1 MRPRGGRSVDNV
13 SIKCRKL
20 LKRVDNFGR
29 NSMNQPIGGVDNLPN
44 GGGRLWITRQIYN
57 PDTPLVKRSGKIFSK
72 MWNKLPIF
80 AYLCVLNQLL
90 TTHGGAT
97 KSNSIKA
104 LDLF

>member
-1 MRPRGGRSVDNV
+1 MLRRGCKPERRCARGGRSVDNV

-57 PDTPLVKRSGKIFSK
+57 LDTPLVKRSGKIFSK

-90 TTHGGAT
+90 TTHG
-97 KSNSIKA
+97 
-104 LDLF
+104 